1 MYMWICVYT
10 YVHTICIYTY
20 IIILNNGQIKM
31 VKKIGLFSSCAKF
44 SDVIF

>member
-20 IIILNNGQIKM
+20 IIILNNRQIKM
-31 VKKIGLFSSCAKF
+31 VKNIGLFSSCVKF
-44 SDVIF
+44 SDVNF